1 MNVFA
6 NCHHGVMGEV
16 LFLISTHAIGMQL
29 YQTHLVFPETS
40 LSGHWVETT
49 PFQSNQQPIMILGLV
64 AVLFLVEK
72 LNAELGTTPN
82 LKHIVIG
89 RCYNY
94 ITLINPSSRYDCEGI
109 WREFEEAVVRRT
121 PCSVRVKDYQRMFRA
136 TPQTLPCDKLLFW
149 SKTHDLVHSYSAVTR
164 RFWTLEDTLVGYM
177 FNDLIW
183 CGKEEKDR
191 GFNFS
196 ACPEWSDCVNH
207 PVYSLWKQA
216 SQNFAEAACGNITV
230 ILNGSIKDAF
240 NRKSMFGGVEL
251 DSLNPRMV
259 NHVNIKVVTNLEG
272 PLIESCTE
280 GSIVDL
286 IKILQTRGFR
296 WTCTDYDLTLM
307 ILQCMKNPKQY
318 SCLTCADS
326 LLNRKKPVL

>member
-1 MNVFA
+1 MHRAHLKTLFA
-6 NCHHGVMGEV
+6 NGLSPRSSV
-16 LFLISTHAIGMQL
+16 LGPPARA
-29 YQTHLVFPETS
+29 PEI
-40 LSGHWVETT
+40 
-49 PFQSNQQPIMILGLV
+49 FQSSTSSRMSHLQPEEARPRRESELCNHWS
-64 AVLFLVEK
+64 K
-72 LNAELGTTPN
+72 LP
-82 LKHIVIG
+82 
-89 RCYNY
+89 
-94 ITLINPSSRYDCEGI
+94 RYDCEGI